1 MKARYSVI
9 VSVLLVGAL
18 ALAIAGCGANSGGDG
33 GSATVV
39 GTAVDDG
46 TIVQLLNAVA
56 QVGGQSSPPTG
67 ADGAFVVTGAPTGAQ
82 AITVTAP
89 NHVTTSETVALQSG
103 TNSVGLFYVPPIL
116 APGTGAVTGIMVL
129 AGSMAAVNGGN
140 VQSGQIL
147 AKSRS
152 DGSGRFTIYGIPAG
166 LQVYLTFFDP
176 ATNASAST
184 HADVVAGQVT
194 SIPTV
199 SLSVGPPPPPDTS
212 GK

>member
-1 MKARYSVI
+1 MKARCSATALL
-9 VSVLLVGAL
+9 LLVGAL
-18 ALAIAGCGANSGGDG
+18 AIALSGCGSNGGG
-33 GSATVV
+33 GNATVL

-67 ADGAFVVTGAPTGAQ
+67 ADGAFAVTGAPTGAQ
-82 AITVTAP
+82 AVTVNAP
-89 NHVTTSETVALQSG
+89 NHVTTSETVALESG
-103 TNSVGLFYVPPIL
+103 TNSIGLFYVPPIL
-116 APGTGAVTGIMVL
+116 AQGTGAVTGIMVL
-129 AGSMAAVNGGN
+129 AGSMAPVNGGN

-152 DGSGRFTIYGIPAG
+152 DGSGRFTIYGLPAG

-199 SLSVGPPPPPDTS
+199 SLTVGPPPPP
-212 GK
+212 